1 MPAVP
6 PDSTP
11 NPGPDL
17 IVEAGHVL
25 RGLDAAGAMIVDE
38 GAAIRVEAGRVAE
51 IGPRAEILRGREH
64 LPRVGGPGMV
74 AMPGLTNGHHHF
86 GLTPLMAGVPFAP
99 LELWL
104 PRFRAMRQLPLR
116 LDTLFSAIEMLESGT
131 TCVHHIF
138 SSLPPDRE
146 VWDETADAVLD
157 AYEEIGMRAAFS
169 WMIRDRNVLAYS
181 PDAEVLGRMPGDLA
195 AWAGAGLAAS
205 RVPVSAQ
212 MDFFRRLKARREGAR
227 PDHVRAALAPANLHW
242 LSDGALEEIFGT
254 AAEAGAPVHMHLLET
269 RRQRDFARERL
280 GRGAVE
286 HLHALGLLGA
296 NVTLGHGNWMSEAEL
311 DIVAGCGC
319 TICHNASSG
328 LRLGSGIAPVNAL
341 RARGVRVA
349 LGIDQSNLVDDRDM
363 NVEMKLVW
371 ALHRGAGM
379 FGARPDAAAVLQ
391 MASEHGAVSAGF
403 GGIAGRLEP
412 GYAADVALMDLARI
426 GRPRISPR
434 TPIAEAVLHRG
445 SRAAVETVLVGG
457 RVVVQDGRVTG
468 IDREAV
474 MAEIDESLARPETR
488 AEAATWAMAERL
500 VAHLEGEHRS
510 RGFADDPVPYRYN
523 DLA

>member
-1 MPAVP
+1 MPDPHA
-6 PDSTP
+6 
-11 NPGPDL
+11 PDL

-25 RGLDAAGAMIVDE
+25 RGVDPSGAMIVDE
-38 GAAIRVEAGRVAE
+38 GAAIRIEAGRIAE
-51 IGPRAEILRGREH
+51 IGPAAEVAKGREG
-64 LPRVGGPGMV
+64 LPRLGGPSLV
-74 AMPGLTNGHHHF
+74 AMPGFANGHHHF

-138 SSLPPDRE
+138 SNLPPDRE
-146 VWDETADAVLD
+146 IWDETADAVLD
-157 AYEEIGMRAAFS
+157 AYDEIGMRAAFS
-169 WMIRDRNVLAYS
+169 WMIRDRNVLAYEL
-181 PDAEVLGRMPGDLA
+181 DAEVLGRAPADLA
-195 AWAGAGLAAS
+195 EWAGAGLAAS
-205 RVPVSAQ
+205 KVPVAEQ

-242 LSDGALEEIFGT
+242 LTDGALEAIFGT
-254 AAEAGAPVHMHLLET
+254 ASDLGAPVHMHLLET

-286 HLHALGLLGA
+286 HLHALGLLGP

-328 LRLGSGIAPVNAL
+328 LRLASGIAPVNAL
-341 RARGVRVA
+341 RARGARVA
-349 LGIDQSNLVDDRDM
+349 LGIDQSNLIDDRDM
-363 NVEMKLVW
+363 TVEMKLVW
-371 ALHRGAGM
+371 ALHRGTGM
-379 FGARPDAAAVLQ
+379 FSDRPDAAAVLQ
-391 MASEHGAVSAGF
+391 MASEHGAASAGF
-403 GGIAGRLEP
+403 GGLAGRLEP
-412 GYAADVALMDLARI
+412 GFAADVVLMDLARI

-434 TPIAEAVLHRG
+434 THIAEAVLHRG

-457 RVVVQDGRVTG
+457 RVVVEGGRVTG

-474 MAEIDESLARPETR
+474 MAEIDAILARPETE
-488 AEAATWAMAERL
+488 AEARTWEMAERL
-500 VAHLEGEHRS
+500 VAHLEAEHRA

-523 DLA
+523 DLP

>member
-1 MPAVP
+1 MPPELPA
-6 PDSTP
+6 
-11 NPGPDL
+11 PDL

-25 RGLDAAGAMIVDE
+25 RGVDAAGAMIAQE
-38 GAAIRVEAGRVAE
+38 GAAIRIEGGRIAE
-51 IGPRAEILRGREH
+51 IGPAAEIAKGREG

-74 AMPGLTNGHHHF
+74 AMPGFANGHHHF

-138 SSLPPDRE
+138 SNLPPDRE
-146 VWDETADAVLD
+146 IWDETADAVLD
-157 AYEEIGMRAAFS
+157 AYDEIGMRAAFS
-169 WMIRDRNVLAYS
+169 WMIRDRNVLAYD
-181 PDAEVLGRMPGDLA
+181 PDDEVVGRLPSDLRT
-195 AWAGAGLAAS
+195 WVDAGLAAS
-205 RVPVSAQ
+205 RVPVAEQ
-212 MDFFRRLKARREGAR
+212 MDFFARLKSRREGAA
-227 PDHVRAALAPANLHW
+227 PEHVRAALAPANLHW
-242 LSDGALEEIFGT
+242 LSDAALETIFGT
-254 AAEAGAPVHMHLLET
+254 ASDLGAPIHMHLLET

-286 HLHALGLLGA
+286 HLHHLGLLGP

-311 DIVAGCGC
+311 DIVADCGC

-328 LRLGSGIAPVNAL
+328 LRLASGIAPVNAL
-341 RARGVRVA
+341 RARGAKVA
-349 LGIDQSNLVDDRDM
+349 LGIDQSNLIDDRDM
-363 NVEMKLVW
+363 TVEMKLAW
-371 ALHRGAGM
+371 ALHRGTGM
-379 FGARPDAAAVLQ
+379 FSDRPDAAAILQ
-391 MASEHGAVSAGF
+391 MASEHGAASAGF
-403 GGIAGRLEP
+403 AGIAGRLEP
-412 GYAADVALMDLARI
+412 GYAADVVLMDLARI

-457 RVVVQDGRVTG
+457 RVVVEGGRAIC

-474 MAEIDESLARPETR
+474 MAEIDEILARPETE
-488 AEAATWAMAERL
+488 AEAETWAKVDRL
-500 VAHLEGEHRS
+500 VAHLEEEHRG
-510 RGFADDPVPYRYN
+510 RGFPDDPKLYRYN
-523 DLA
+523 DLV

>member
-1 MPAVP
+1 MPAP
-6 PDSTP
+6 HA
-11 NPGPDL
+11 PDL

-25 RGLDAAGAMIVDE
+25 RGVDAAGAMIVDE
-38 GAAIRVEAGRVAE
+38 GAAIRIEAGRVAE
-51 IGPRAEILRGREH
+51 IGPVAKIAAGREG
-64 LPRVGGPGMV
+64 LPRLGGPGMV
-74 AMPGLTNGHHHF
+74 AMPGFANGHHHF

-138 SSLPPDRE
+138 SNLPPDRE
-146 VWDETADAVLD
+146 TWDATADAVLD
-157 AYEEIGMRAAFS
+157 AYDEIGMRAAFS
-169 WMIRDRNVLAYS
+169 WMIRDRNVLAYE
-181 PDAEVLGRMPGDLA
+181 PDAEVLGRMPADLA
-195 AWAGAGLAAS
+195 EWAGAGLAAS
-205 RVPVSAQ
+205 KVPVSEQ
-212 MDFFRRLKARREGAR
+212 MDFFRRLKARREAAR
-227 PDHVRAALAPANLHW
+227 PEHVRAALAPANLHW
-242 LSDGALEEIFGT
+242 LTDGAIEEIFGT
-254 AAEAGAPVHMHLLET
+254 AADAGAPIHMHLLET
-269 RRQRDFARERL
+269 RRQRDFAQARL

-286 HLHALGLLGA
+286 HLHALGLLGP

-328 LRLGSGIAPVNAL
+328 LRLASGIAPVNAL
-341 RARGVRVA
+341 RARGARVA

-363 NVEMKLVW
+363 TVEMKLAW
-371 ALHRGAGM
+371 ALHRGTGLFAD
-379 FGARPDAAAVLQ
+379 RPDAAAVLQ
-391 MASEHGAVSAGF
+391 MASEHGAASAGF
-403 GGIAGRLEP
+403 GGLAGRLEP
-412 GYAADVALMDLARI
+412 GFAADVVLMDLARI

-457 RVVVQDGRVTG
+457 RVVVEGGRVTG

-474 MAEIDESLARPETR
+474 LAEIDGILARPETE
-488 AEAATWAMAERL
+488 AEAHAWTMAERL
-500 VAHLEGEHRS
+500 VAHLETEHRT

-523 DLA
+523 DLP